1 MGVLGYLTL
10 ACEIRGVNKTLAKD
24 LRPIGVGRTGDIH
37 VKRIQ
42 KCGAYAFAAIFVLAQ
57 AVGAVPAQSADADRW
72 VGWAEL
78 GGALG
83 GTHEDRAEAALFLPI
98 VQGEKGLFFLDARG
112 KLFEEQVSEINAAVG
127 YRHMLPGGWNLG
139 AWAGADRRDTSQD
152 NIFWAA
158 SGGVEALSDNFD
170 VRLNGYLA
178 ISDPKG
184 SPGLASA
191 VIEGGQVFLLGGQE
205 VPLSGVDGEVGFRI
219 PLEGLGIDAQR
230 HALRAYAGG
239 FFFDDKDAFEKVAGP
254 KSRVEWRI
262 HDILESIPG
271 SLLALET
278 EWRSDSVRGGNVEV
292 GLRFRLPFSIFGGS
306 AARSSDKSN
315 QWHRMMDGLE
325 RDTDI
330 LTARS
335 ERENVE
341 DLLTGVD
348 FDRAVDVNSAT
359 GVTAPA
365 AAAGSN
371 TLLVADGSGGAIAG
385 PQALQASQTLLG
397 GGGSIQVRGLRSGT
411 VATLTAPGQTPTFTN
426 AVNTPTVTLADRTHL
441 AGVRVTGNTIN
452 FANTGVRIGSDQFVV
467 LQNVDIAN
475 VGLEG
480 VLGINRNTARLINV
494 NVSNTPN
501 APSVAFGNDNTVS
514 VEGGTFDSGLF
525 GLFFNNRNTINVT
538 DATISNATIDG
549 ININSRN
556 GIAISGTTF
565 STIGVDGI
573 AFNNRNTISLT
584 DSTFRNVSA
593 DAIFG
598 NNNNVIAVSGVT
610 ATNSGQDFVDVADF
624 NTVTVTNSM
633 TSNLAGQSFNIDDD
647 NVVTV
652 TGGQYSSSLEAF
664 DADDR
669 NTITL
674 TNVAL
679 SSTGGQ
685 EGIDIS
691 DNNTLVVTGSSVTVT
706 GNRALEFT
714 NNNNVTI
721 DLSTLNGTPTNTV
734 AYDGTG
740 NVVSGSGNVDN
751 TTPTVAFCSNL
762 GVQTG
767 SIGFTNGTT
776 CP

>member
-1 MGVLGYLTL
+1 M
-10 ACEIRGVNKTLAKD
+10 
-24 LRPIGVGRTGDIH
+24 
-37 VKRIQ
+37 KRIQ

-57 AVGAVPAQSADADRW
+57 TVGAIPAQSADASRW
-72 VGWAEL
+72 GGWAEL

-83 GTHEDRAEAALFLPI
+83 GSNEDRAEAAVFLPI
-98 VQGEKGLFFLDARG
+98 VQGEKGHFFLDARG

-139 AWAGADRRDTSQD
+139 VWAGADRRDTSQD

-158 SGGVEALSDNFD
+158 SGGVEALSDTFD
-170 VRLNGYLA
+170 ARLNGYLA
-178 ISDPKG
+178 VSDPKG

-205 VPLSGVDGEVGFRI
+205 VPLSGVDGEVGVRVPI
-219 PLEGLGIDAQR
+219 ETLGIDAQR
-230 HALRAYAGG
+230 HGLRAYAGG
-239 FFFDDKDAFEKVAGP
+239 FYFDDKEALEKVTGP
-254 KSRVEWRI
+254 KARIEWRI
-262 HDILESIPG
+262 DDILESIPG

-278 EWRSDSVRGGNVEV
+278 EWRSDKVRGGHVEA
-292 GLRFRLPFSIFGGS
+292 GLRFRLPFSVVGGNAVRMS
-306 AARSSDKSN
+306 EKSL
-315 QWHRMMDGLE
+315 QWRRMTDGLE

-330 LTARS
+330 VTARS

-341 DLLTGVD
+341 DFLTGVD
-348 FDRAVDVNSAT
+348 FDRAVDVNGAT

-365 AAAGSN
+365 TAAGGN

-385 PQALQASQTLLG
+385 PQALQANQTLLG

-426 AVNTPTVTLADRTHL
+426 ALNVPTVTLADRTHL
-441 AGVRVTGNTIN
+441 ASVMVTGNTVN
-452 FANTGVRIGSDQFVV
+452 FANTGVLVGSDQFVV

-480 VLGINRNTARLINV
+480 VLGGNRNTARLINV
-494 NVSNTPN
+494 DISNTPN
-501 APSVAFGNDNTVS
+501 APSVAFIDNNTVS
-514 VEGGTFDSGLF
+514 VEGGVFDRGLF
-525 GLFFNNRNTINVT
+525 AMFFNNQNTINVS
-538 DATISNATIDG
+538 DATISNSTIFG
-549 ININSRN
+549 MAIINQNTLSITD
-556 GIAISGTTF
+556 TTF
-565 STIGVDGI
+565 T
-573 AFNNRNTISLT
+573 
-584 DSTFRNVSA
+584 NVGS
-593 DAIFG
+593 DVLLG
-598 NNNNVIAVSGVT
+598 NDNNVITISGVS
-610 ATNSGQDFVDVADF
+610 ASNGGEDFLDLDDF

-652 TGGQYSSSLEAF
+652 TGGQYSSALEAF
-664 DADDR
+664 DSDDR

-679 SSTGGQ
+679 TSTGGQ

-691 DNNTLVVTGSSVTVT
+691 DNNTLVVTGSSVTVA

-721 DLSTLNGTPTNTV
+721 NLTSLNGTPTNTV

-751 TTPTVAFCSNL
+751 TVPTVAFCSNL

>member
-1 MGVLGYLTL
+1 M
-10 ACEIRGVNKTLAKD
+10 
-24 LRPIGVGRTGDIH
+24 
-37 VKRIQ
+37 KRFR
-42 KCGAYAFAAIFVLAQ
+42 KCGAYAFAAIFVLTQ
-57 AVGAVPAQSADADRW
+57 TVGVIPARSADTDRW
-72 VGWAEL
+72 GGWAEL
-78 GGALG
+78 GGAIG
-83 GTHEDRAEAALFLPI
+83 GTNEDRAEAAVFLPI
-98 VQGEKGLFFLDARG
+98 VQGEKGLFFVDARG

-127 YRHMLPGGWNLG
+127 YRQMLPGGWNLG

-152 NIFWAA
+152 NIFWTA
-158 SGGVEALSDNFD
+158 SGGVEALSDRFD
-170 VRLNGYLA
+170 ARLNGYLA

-191 VIEGGQVFLLGGQE
+191 VIEGGQVYLLGGQE
-205 VPLSGVDGEVGFRI
+205 VPLSGVDGEVGIRI
-219 PLEGLGIDAQR
+219 PLEGLGLDAQR
-230 HALRAYAGG
+230 HALRTYAGG
-239 FFFDDKDAFEKVAGP
+239 FYFDDKDAVEKVAGP
-254 KSRVEWRI
+254 KARIEWRI
-262 HDILESIPG
+262 NDVLDSIPG

-278 EWRSDSVRGGNVEV
+278 EWRSDSVRGGNVEA
-292 GLRFRLPFSIFGGS
+292 GLRFRLPFSMFGSGN
-306 AARSSDKSN
+306 ADRASDKTD
-315 QWHRMMDGLE
+315 QWRRMMDGLE
-325 RDTDI
+325 RDIDI
-330 LTARS
+330 VTAPS

-359 GVTAPA
+359 GVTTPA

-371 TLLVADGSGGAIAG
+371 TLLVADGSGGAIDG
-385 PQALQASQTLLG
+385 PQTLQASQTLLG

-426 AVNTPTVTLADRTHL
+426 ALNTPTVTLADRTHL
-441 AGVRVTGNTIN
+441 AGVRVTGNTVN

-501 APSVAFGNDNTVS
+501 APSVAFINDNTVS
-514 VEGGTFDSGLF
+514 VEGGVFDRGLF

-538 DATISNATIDG
+538 DATISNTIIDG

-565 STIGVDGI
+565 STIGVDGV
-573 AFNNRNTISLT
+573 AFNNQNTLSVT
-584 DSTFRNVSA
+584 DSTFTNVGA
-593 DAIFG
+593 DALFG
-598 NNNNVIAVSGVT
+598 NDNNVITITGVSASNT
-610 ATNSGQDFVDVADF
+610 GQDFVDVADF

-633 TSNLAGQSFNIDDD
+633 TSNLAGRSFNIDDD
-647 NVVTV
+647 NVVSV
-652 TGGQYSSSLEAF
+652 TGGQYSSVLEAF

-679 SSTGGQ
+679 TSTGGQ

-691 DNNTLVVTGSSVTVT
+691 DNNTLVVTGSSVTVA

-721 DLSTLNGTPTNTV
+721 NLSTLNGTPTNTV

>member
-1 MGVLGYLTL
+1 M
-10 ACEIRGVNKTLAKD
+10 
-24 LRPIGVGRTGDIH
+24 
-37 VKRIQ
+37 KRIQ
-42 KCGAYAFAAIFVLAQ
+42 KCGAHAFAAIFVLAQ
-57 AVGAVPAQSADADRW
+57 TVGAIPAQSADASRW
-72 VGWAEL
+72 GGWAEL

-83 GTHEDRAEAALFLPI
+83 GSNEDRAEAAVFLPI

-139 AWAGADRRDTSQD
+139 VWAGADRRDTSQD

-158 SGGVEALSDNFD
+158 SGGVEALSDTFD
-170 VRLNGYLA
+170 ARLNGYLA
-178 ISDPKG
+178 VSDPKG

-205 VPLSGVDGEVGFRI
+205 VPLSGVDGEVGVRVPI
-219 PLEGLGIDAQR
+219 ETLGIDAQR
-230 HALRAYAGG
+230 HGLRAYAGG
-239 FFFDDKDAFEKVAGP
+239 FYFDDKEALEKVTGP
-254 KSRVEWRI
+254 KARIEWRI
-262 HDILESIPG
+262 DDILESIPG
-271 SLLALET
+271 SLLAFET
-278 EWRSDSVRGGNVEV
+278 EWRSDSVRGGHVEA
-292 GLRFRLPFSIFGGS
+292 GLRFRLPFSVVGGNAVRMS
-306 AARSSDKSN
+306 EKSL
-315 QWHRMMDGLE
+315 QWRRMTDGLE

-330 LTARS
+330 VTARS

-341 DLLTGVD
+341 DFLTGVD
-348 FDRAVDVNSAT
+348 FDRAVDVNGAT

-365 AAAGSN
+365 TAAGGN
-371 TLLVADGSGGAIAG
+371 TLLVADGGGGAIAG
-385 PQALQASQTLLG
+385 PQALQANQTLLG

-426 AVNTPTVTLADRTHL
+426 ALNVPTVTLADRTHL
-441 AGVRVTGNTIN
+441 ASVMVTGNTVN
-452 FANTGVRIGSDQFVV
+452 FANTGVLVGSDQFVV

-480 VLGINRNTARLINV
+480 VLGTNRNTARLINV

-501 APSVAFGNDNTVS
+501 APSVAFINNNTVS
-514 VEGGTFDSGLF
+514 VEGGVFDRGLF
-525 GLFFNNRNTINVT
+525 GLFFNNQNTVNVA
-538 DATISNATIDG
+538 DATISNTTIDG
-549 ININSRN
+549 INLNSRN

-565 STIGVDGI
+565 STIGVDGV
-573 AFNNRNTISLT
+573 AFNNRNTISLM
-584 DSTFRNVSA
+584 DSTFTNVSA
-593 DAIFG
+593 DALFG
-598 NNNNVIAVSGVT
+598 NDNNVITISGVT
-610 ATNSGQDFVDVADF
+610 ASNGGQDFLDLDDF

-652 TGGQYSSSLEAF
+652 TGGQYSSALEAF
-664 DADDR
+664 DSDDR

-721 DLSTLNGTPTNTV
+721 NLTSLNGTPTNTV

-751 TTPTVAFCSNL
+751 TVPTVAFCSNL

>member
-1 MGVLGYLTL
+1 M
-10 ACEIRGVNKTLAKD
+10 
-24 LRPIGVGRTGDIH
+24 
-37 VKRIQ
+37 KRIQ

-57 AVGAVPAQSADADRW
+57 TVGAIPARSADASRW
-72 VGWAEL
+72 GGWAEL

-83 GTHEDRAEAALFLPI
+83 GSNEDRAEAAVFLPI

-139 AWAGADRRDTSQD
+139 VWAGADRRDTSQD

-158 SGGVEALSDNFD
+158 SGGVEALSDTFD
-170 VRLNGYLA
+170 ARLNGYLA
-178 ISDPKG
+178 VSDPKG

-205 VPLSGVDGEVGFRI
+205 VPLSGVDGEVGVRVPI
-219 PLEGLGIDAQR
+219 ETLGIDAQR
-230 HALRAYAGG
+230 HGLRAYAGG
-239 FFFDDKDAFEKVAGP
+239 FYFDDKEALEKVTGP
-254 KSRVEWRI
+254 KARIEWRI
-262 HDILESIPG
+262 DDILEGIPG

-278 EWRSDSVRGGNVEV
+278 EWRSDKVRGGHVEA
-292 GLRFRLPFSIFGGS
+292 GLRFRLPFSVVGGNAVRMS
-306 AARSSDKSN
+306 EKSL
-315 QWHRMMDGLE
+315 QWRRMTDGLE

-330 LTARS
+330 VTARS

-341 DLLTGVD
+341 DFLTGVD
-348 FDRAVDVNSAT
+348 FDRAVDVNGAT

-365 AAAGSN
+365 TAAGGN

-385 PQALQASQTLLG
+385 PQALQANQTLLG

-426 AVNTPTVTLADRTHL
+426 ALNVPTVTLADRTHL
-441 AGVRVTGNTIN
+441 ASVMVTGNTVN
-452 FANTGVRIGSDQFVV
+452 FANTGVLVGSDQFVV

-480 VLGINRNTARLINV
+480 VLGGNRNTARLINV
-494 NVSNTPN
+494 DISNTPN
-501 APSVAFGNDNTVS
+501 APSVAFIDNNTVS
-514 VEGGTFDSGLF
+514 VEGGVFDRGLF
-525 GLFFNNRNTINVT
+525 AMFFNNQNTINVS
-538 DATISNATIDG
+538 DATISNSTIFG
-549 ININSRN
+549 MAIINQNTLSITD
-556 GIAISGTTF
+556 TTF
-565 STIGVDGI
+565 T
-573 AFNNRNTISLT
+573 
-584 DSTFRNVSA
+584 NVGS
-593 DAIFG
+593 DVLLG
-598 NNNNVIAVSGVT
+598 NDNNVITISGVS
-610 ATNSGQDFVDVADF
+610 ASNGGEDFLDLDDF

-652 TGGQYSSSLEAF
+652 TGGQYSSALEAF
-664 DADDR
+664 DSDDR

-679 SSTGGQ
+679 TSTGGQ

-691 DNNTLVVTGSSVTVT
+691 DNNTLVVTGSSVTVA

-721 DLSTLNGTPTNTV
+721 NLTSLNGTPTNTV

-751 TTPTVAFCSNL
+751 TVPTVAFCSNL

>member
-1 MGVLGYLTL
+1 M
-10 ACEIRGVNKTLAKD
+10 
-24 LRPIGVGRTGDIH
+24 
-37 VKRIQ
+37 KRFQ
-42 KCGAYAFAAIFVLAQ
+42 QCGAYAFAAIFVLAQ
-57 AVGAVPAQSADADRW
+57 TVGAIPAQSADTSRW
-72 VGWAEL
+72 GGWAEL

-83 GTHEDRAEAALFLPI
+83 GTGEDRAEAAVFLPI

-127 YRHMLPGGWNLG
+127 YRQMLPGGWNLG
-139 AWAGADRRDTSQD
+139 AWAGADRRDTSED

-191 VIEGGQVFLLGGQE
+191 VIEGGQVYLLGGQE
-205 VPLSGVDGEVGFRI
+205 VPLSGVDGEIGFRI
-219 PLEGLGIDAQR
+219 PLERLGLDAQR
-230 HALRAYAGG
+230 HALRTYGGG

-254 KSRVEWRI
+254 KARIEWRI
-262 HDILESIPG
+262 LDVLESLPG

-278 EWRSDSVRGGNVEV
+278 EWRSDEVRGGHIEA
-292 GLRFRLPFSIFGGS
+292 GLRFRLPFSVFGGTAVS
-306 AARSSDKSN
+306 ASDKSV
-315 QWHRMMDGLE
+315 QWHRMTDGLE

-330 LTARS
+330 VTARS
-335 ERENVE
+335 ERESVE

-348 FDRAVDVNSAT
+348 FDRAVDVNGTT

-365 AAAGSN
+365 ATAGSN
-371 TLLVADGSGGAIAG
+371 TLLVADGSAGAIAG
-385 PQALQASQTLLG
+385 PQTLQANQTLLG

-411 VATLTAPGQTPTFTN
+411 IATLTASGQAPTFTN

-441 AGVRVTGNTIN
+441 AAVRVTGNTAN
-452 FANTGVRIGSDQFVV
+452 LANTGVRIGSDQFVV

-480 VLGINRNTARLINV
+480 VLGNNRNTARLINV

-501 APSVAFGNDNTVS
+501 APSVVFGNNNAVS
-514 VEGGTFDSGLF
+514 VEGGVFDRGLF
-525 GLFFNNRNTINVT
+525 GLFFNNQNTINVS
-538 DATISNATIDG
+538 DATISNTTIDG
-549 ININSRN
+549 INLNSGN
-556 GIAISGTTF
+556 GIAISRTAF
-565 STIGVDGI
+565 STIGVDGV
-573 AFNNRNTISLT
+573 AFNNRNTLSLT
-584 DSTFRNVSA
+584 DSTFTNVNA
-593 DAIFG
+593 DALFG
-598 NNNNVIAVSGVT
+598 NDNNVIAVSGVT
-610 ATNSGQDFVDVADF
+610 ASNVGQDFVDLDDF

-652 TGGQYSSSLEAF
+652 TGGQYSSALEAF

-679 SSTGGQ
+679 ASTGGQ

-691 DNNTLVVTGSSVTVT
+691 DNNTLVVTGSSVTVA

-721 DLSTLNGTPTNTV
+721 NLTSLHGTPTNTV

-751 TTPTVAFCSNL
+751 TVPTVAFCSNL

>member
-1 MGVLGYLTL
+1 M
-10 ACEIRGVNKTLAKD
+10 
-24 LRPIGVGRTGDIH
+24 
-37 VKRIQ
+37 KRIQ
-42 KCGAYAFAAIFVLAQ
+42 KCGAHAFAAIFVLAQ
-57 AVGAVPAQSADADRW
+57 TVGAIPAQSADASRW
-72 VGWAEL
+72 GGWAEL

-83 GTHEDRAEAALFLPI
+83 GSNEDRAEAGVFLPI

-139 AWAGADRRDTSQD
+139 VWAGADRRDTSQD

-158 SGGVEALSDNFD
+158 SGGVEALSDTFD
-170 VRLNGYLA
+170 ARLNGYLA
-178 ISDPKG
+178 VSDPKG

-205 VPLSGVDGEVGFRI
+205 VPLSGVDGEVGVRI
-219 PLEGLGIDAQR
+219 PTETLGIDSQR
-230 HALRAYAGG
+230 HGLRAYAGG
-239 FFFDDKDAFEKVAGP
+239 FYFDDKEALEKVTGP
-254 KSRVEWRI
+254 KARIEWRI
-262 HDILESIPG
+262 DDILEGIPG
-271 SLLALET
+271 SLLAFET
-278 EWRSDSVRGGNVEV
+278 EWRSDRVRGGHVEA
-292 GLRFRLPFSIFGGS
+292 GLRFRLPFSVVGGNAVRMS
-306 AARSSDKSN
+306 EKSL
-315 QWHRMMDGLE
+315 QWRRMTDGLE

-330 LTARS
+330 VTARS

-341 DLLTGVD
+341 DFLTSVD
-348 FDRAVDVNSAT
+348 FDRAVDVNGAT

-365 AAAGSN
+365 TAAGGN

-385 PQALQASQTLLG
+385 PQALQANQTLLG

-426 AVNTPTVTLADRTHL
+426 ALNVPTVTLADRTHL
-441 AGVRVTGNTIN
+441 ASVMVTGNTVN
-452 FANTGVRIGSDQFVV
+452 FANTGVLVGSDQFVV

-480 VLGINRNTARLINV
+480 VLGGNRNTARLINV
-494 NVSNTPN
+494 DISNTPN
-501 APSVAFGNDNTVS
+501 APSVAFIDNNTVS
-514 VEGGTFDSGLF
+514 VEGGVFDRGLF
-525 GLFFNNRNTINVT
+525 AMFFNNQNTINVS
-538 DATISNATIDG
+538 DATISNSTIFG
-549 ININSRN
+549 MAIINQNTLSITD
-556 GIAISGTTF
+556 TTF
-565 STIGVDGI
+565 T
-573 AFNNRNTISLT
+573 
-584 DSTFRNVSA
+584 NVGS
-593 DAIFG
+593 DVLLG
-598 NNNNVIAVSGVT
+598 NDNNVITISGVS
-610 ATNSGQDFVDVADF
+610 ASNGGEDFLDLDDF

-652 TGGQYSSSLEAF
+652 TGGQYSSALEAF
-664 DADDR
+664 DSDDR

-691 DNNTLVVTGSSVTVT
+691 DNNTLVVTGSSVTVA

-721 DLSTLNGTPTNTV
+721 NLTSLNGTPTNTV

-751 TTPTVAFCSNL
+751 TVPTVAFCSNL

>member
-1 MGVLGYLTL
+1 M
-10 ACEIRGVNKTLAKD
+10 
-24 LRPIGVGRTGDIH
+24 
-37 VKRIQ
+37 KRIQ

-57 AVGAVPAQSADADRW
+57 TVGAIPAQSADASRW
-72 VGWAEL
+72 GGWAEL

-83 GTHEDRAEAALFLPI
+83 GSNEDRAEAAVFLPI

-139 AWAGADRRDTSQD
+139 VWAGADRRDTSQD

-158 SGGVEALSDNFD
+158 SGGVEALSDTFD
-170 VRLNGYLA
+170 ARLNGYLA
-178 ISDPKG
+178 VSDPKG

-205 VPLSGVDGEVGFRI
+205 VPLSGVDGEVGVRVPI
-219 PLEGLGIDAQR
+219 ETLGIDSQR
-230 HALRAYAGG
+230 HGLRAYAGG
-239 FFFDDKDAFEKVAGP
+239 FYFDDKEALEKVTGP
-254 KSRVEWRI
+254 KARIEWRI
-262 HDILESIPG
+262 DDILESIPG
-271 SLLALET
+271 SLLAFET
-278 EWRSDSVRGGNVEV
+278 EWRSDRARGGHVEA
-292 GLRFRLPFSIFGGS
+292 GLRFRLPFSVVGGNAVRMS
-306 AARSSDKSN
+306 EKSL
-315 QWHRMMDGLE
+315 QWRRMTDGLE

-330 LTARS
+330 VTARS

-341 DLLTGVD
+341 DFLTGVD

-365 AAAGSN
+365 TAAGGN
-371 TLLVADGSGGAIAG
+371 TLLVADGGGGAIAG
-385 PQALQASQTLLG
+385 PQALQANQTLLG

-426 AVNTPTVTLADRTHL
+426 ALNVPTVTLADRTHL
-441 AGVRVTGNTIN
+441 ASVMVTGNTVN
-452 FANTGVRIGSDQFVV
+452 FANTGVLVGSDQFVV

-480 VLGINRNTARLINV
+480 VLGTNRNTARLINV

-501 APSVAFGNDNTVS
+501 APSVAFINNNTVS
-514 VEGGTFDSGLF
+514 VEGGVFDRGLF
-525 GLFFNNRNTINVT
+525 GLFFNNQNTVNVA
-538 DATISNATIDG
+538 DATISNTTIDG
-549 ININSRN
+549 INLNSRN

-573 AFNNRNTISLT
+573 AFNNRNTISLM
-584 DSTFRNVSA
+584 DSTFTNVSA
-593 DAIFG
+593 DALFG
-598 NNNNVIAVSGVT
+598 NDNNVITISGVT
-610 ATNSGQDFVDVADF
+610 ASNGGQDFLDLDDF

-652 TGGQYSSSLEAF
+652 TGGQYSSALEAF
-664 DADDR
+664 DSDDR

-721 DLSTLNGTPTNTV
+721 NLTSLNGTPTNTV

-751 TTPTVAFCSNL
+751 TVPTVAFCSNL